1 MLLINFLK
9 PLGWAVLRILFSVE
23 YQGVENIPE
32 SGPVIIAGNHPSYLD
47 PVLIGLPVKR
57 KIRFMAWDALFRVPV
72 LGRIISAL
80 GAFPVDIRK
89 GHGESAYRQ
98 ALTILESGQALG
110 IFPEGQR
117 SEGGPMG
124 ELRTGVARLAIETGA
139 PIIPA
144 TIGGA
149 ARAWPK
155 YRLLPKPARIVVRF
169 HHPLRLDEEERR
181 ERAHDRN
188 YHSGIM
194 ETVAS
199 RINRSLGPSL
209 RGDESIEKWYQE
221 PPSNIRTYEWAPL
234 IALVVALI
242 VAFRRGTLAGHWPGI
257 VLPPLAY
264 YLYLLADLTVIR
276 QARLSKWLRNSMPVW
291 LILIWHLLLTA
302 GLALGTGERNLMLV
316 VTGLTVFFSFFY
328 EDYFKLQKFVRGI
341 VVGYYFSLLLMV
353 GWPHPL
359 GVFTGI
365 LSFIIIFAFWHR
377 ITLRGWIAVVCAAVM
392 ASGLWLTESTTPRLM
407 LYAGLAAAVNA
418 YLTAFVSIAYDIRKA
433 GSLKDDFD
441 N

>member
-1 MLLINFLK
+1 MLINFLK
-9 PLGWAVLRILFSVE
+9 PFGWAILRVLFSVE
-23 YQGVENIPE
+23 YQGVENIPT

-72 LGRIISAL
+72 LGWIISAL

-98 ALTILESGQALG
+98 ALNILESGQALG

-124 ELRTGVARLAIETGA
+124 DLRTGVARLAIETGA
-139 PIIPA
+139 PIIPT

-155 YRLLPKPARIVVRF
+155 YRLLPKPAKIIVRF
-169 HHPLRLDEEERR
+169 HHPLQLDEEERR

-194 ETVAS
+194 ETVAH

-209 RGDESIEKWYQE
+209 RGAESIEKWYQE

-242 VAFRRGTLAGHWPGI
+242 VAFKRGTLAAHWPGI
-257 VLPPLAY
+257 VLPPLGC
-264 YLYLLADLTVIR
+264 YLYLIADLTVIR

-302 GLALGTGERNLMLV
+302 GLALDSGERNLMLV

-377 ITLRGWIAVVCAAVM
+377 VILRGWIAAVCATVM
-392 ASGLWLTESTTPRLM
+392 ASGLWLTESATPRLL

-418 YLTAFVSIAYDIRKA
+418 YLSAFVSIAYDIRKA
-433 GSLKDDFD
+433 GSLKDDSD